1 MTKKATISAVVVTYN
16 AQRFIRGCLES
27 LKGWVDEIILVD
39 MFSSD
44 KTVEI
49 TRHYTERIIQSEE
62 KSHEARTNIGIDAAK
77 SEWILKVLATERI
90 TPELRDEIIGTIND
104 RKRKYLGYHVPR
116 KSYCICE
123 FIEERP
129 GPIYLFKKG
138 AGKFNPLRIHGQIE
152 LKGKVGYLKNFN
164 IHWTSLNFEYG
175 IDKLNQ
181 ATSIEA
187 KIAFSGHPDAFWWK
201 RPVYNVTPFNLFY
214 RMAAGFYMLYI
225 RAKFYRYGMH
235 GFIESIA
242 TSFYFFVE
250 MAKLWEL
257 QYKKEHNIKDE
268 LLPPD

>member
-1 MTKKATISAVVVTYN
+1 MGQKATISALIVTYN
-16 AQRFIRGCLES
+16 AEKFIRGCLES
-27 LKGWVDEIILVD
+27 VKGWVDEIILVD

-49 TRHYTERIIQSEE
+49 ARRYTERIIQSEE
-62 KSHEARTNIGIDAAK
+62 KSHESRTNIGIDAAK

-90 TPELRDEIIGTIND
+90 TPELRDEIIETINGD
-104 RKRKYLGYHVPR
+104 KKKYVGYHIPR
-116 KSYCICE
+116 KSYCTCE

-138 AGKFNPLRIHGQIE
+138 AGKFNPIRLHAQIK

-164 IHWTSLNFEYG
+164 IHWASFSFEQG

-181 ATSIEA
+181 YTSFEA
-187 KIAFSGHPDAFWWK
+187 KKVFSGHPDAFWWK
-201 RPVYNVTPFNLFY
+201 RPVYKVTPFNLLY
-214 RMAAGFYMLYI
+214 RMLAGFYMFYI
-225 RAKFYRYGMH
+225 QAKFYRYGMH

-242 TSFYFFVE
+242 GAFCFYAE